1 MDMVSYG
8 PDWVCAGCKPGFFQR
23 LQQGEAPHQNLAYAG
38 FWLRFAA
45 KLIDAVILYIAQV
58 PINSAFGI
66 SMTGQAGQN
75 PLEGGYFL
83 RMGMATSLNLVVGI
97 AFTVFFLGRFG
108 ATPGKM
114 ALKLKVVRP
123 TGAPISYAQALGR
136 YLSEIVSSLTCLVG
150 YLLVAFDAER
160 RALHDRIASTRVI
173 RNSSAL

>member
-1 MDMVSYG
+1 MDMVAYG

-23 LQQGEAPHQNLAYAG
+23 LQQGEAPHANLAYAG
-38 FWLRFAA
+38 FGVRLVA
-45 KLIDAVILYIAQV
+45 KLIDGVILYIAQM
-58 PINSAFGI
+58 PITHAFGI

-75 PLEGGYFL
+75 PLSGGYFL
-83 RMGMATSLNLVVGI
+83 RLGMATSLNLIVGI

-123 TGAPISYAQALGR
+123 TGAPLSYVQALGR
-136 YLSEIVSSLTCLVG
+136 YLAEIVSSMTCLVG
-150 YLLVAFDAER
+150 YLLVAFDSER

-173 RNSSAL
+173 RNNSAR